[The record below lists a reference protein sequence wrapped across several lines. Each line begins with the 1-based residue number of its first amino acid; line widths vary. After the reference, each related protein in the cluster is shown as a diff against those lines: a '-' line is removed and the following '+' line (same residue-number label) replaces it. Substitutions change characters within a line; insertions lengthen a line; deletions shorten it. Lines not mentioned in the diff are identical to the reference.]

1 MKNVPKPMI
10 VCIITLSALL
20 LAVLKVGVYAIS
32 QENLNLIEA
41 IENGN
46 LKAARNALR
55 NGADANAKDHRD
67 PLHNRKLLMIVAA
80 EGKENFAKLLVEYG
94 ADVNAKNTHGD
105 TALMEAASFGHLNVV
120 KFLVEHGANVNAA
133 TILGMYAGSTAL
145 IYASERGH
153 VNIVKYLIKHG
164 ANINA
169 KKKNGDTALSLAE
182 NNGHTEVARILQESG
197 AR

>member
-1 MKNVPKPMI
+1 MKNAPKTML
-10 VCIITLSALL
+10 VYIIILSALL
-20 LAVLKVGVYAIS
+20 LAVLKVDADVFS
-32 QENLNLIEA
+32 PECLNLIEA

-46 LKAARNALR
+46 LKAAQSALK
-55 NGADANAKDHRD
+55 NGADANTRERRI
-67 PLHNRKLLMIVAA
+67 PYRKALMMVAA
-80 EGKENFAKLLVEYG
+80 EGKEDLAILLLEYG
-94 ADVNAKNTHGD
+94 ADVNAIDADGH
-105 TALMEAASFGHLNVV
+105 TALMEAANFEHLNVV

-133 TILGMYAGSTAL
+133 ATLGGYTGYTAL

-153 VNIVKYLIKHG
+153 VNVVKYLIKHG

-182 NNGHTEVARILQESG
+182 NNGHTEVARILREAG